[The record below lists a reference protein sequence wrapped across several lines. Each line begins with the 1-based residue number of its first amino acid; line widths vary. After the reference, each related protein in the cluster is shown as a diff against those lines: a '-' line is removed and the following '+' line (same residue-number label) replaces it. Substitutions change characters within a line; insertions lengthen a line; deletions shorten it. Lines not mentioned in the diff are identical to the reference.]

1 MFGGSLRTRLL
12 ALTLLLVLPTFFFL
26 FIGNFKRQDSERK
39 LARERASSFA
49 KLAAANELQYVRLAR
64 QQLATMS
71 QIPLVLTPDR
81 AVAEKGLK
89 TIRRILPDF
98 EDFGMIEPDGKLFC
112 DSIGT
117 NASSFTPDLFKK
129 VTATRDFAASV
140 FYPPSATNTPTLQF
154 GLPVMTNGA
163 IARILF
169 ASLRSSR
176 LSDAL
181 TNIVLPEGG
190 ALTVFDRNANVLARL
205 PDADNWLGRQSA
217 SNTFIQRIF
226 HRDSDVFESPGLDGV
241 ERLYAVSEVADRA
254 NTILLITVGTP
265 RRDVFAAA
273 DHELIVST
281 VLVLLLAALLLALA
295 WWYSERQFIRPT
307 LAITQAADRISEGD
321 LSARTGLPPQKSEL
335 HRIAQRFDQM
345 AANLE
350 RRRAELEQAHG
361 QILSQNAELER
372 RVAERTKELE
382 AINSELEAFSYSV
395 SHDLRAPL
403 RHMNGFAQLLVKN
416 PKIQEDP
423 KTQRQLAVIIDA
435 AKRMGTLIDD
445 LLSFSRMGRQS
456 LSKSQVNS
464 NEMVKEVVAEVLARE
479 PDRQIEWKID
489 ALPAVH
495 ADAAMLRQVWINLI
509 SNAVKY
515 SRQKNPAVIEIKSE
529 QTAAEIIFSI
539 KDNGA
544 GFDMAY
550 IDKLFGVFQRLHHEQ
565 EFEGTGIGLA
575 NVRRIVARHGGNV
588 WAEGKPGEG
597 ATFSFSLANNPQK
610 IGNA

>member
-1 MFGGSLRTRLL
+1 
-12 ALTLLLVLPTFFFL
+12 
-26 FIGNFKRQDSERK
+26 
-39 LARERASSFA
+39 
-49 KLAAANELQYVRLAR
+49 
-64 QQLATMS
+64 
-71 QIPLVLTPDR
+71 
-81 AVAEKGLK
+81 
-89 TIRRILPDF
+89 
-98 EDFGMIEPDGKLFC
+98 
-112 DSIGT
+112 
-117 NASSFTPDLFKK
+117 
-129 VTATRDFAASV
+129 
-140 FYPPSATNTPTLQF
+140 
-154 GLPVMTNGA
+154 
-163 IARILF
+163 
-169 ASLRSSR
+169 
-176 LSDAL
+176 
-181 TNIVLPEGG
+181 
-190 ALTVFDRNANVLARL
+190 
-205 PDADNWLGRQSA
+205 
-217 SNTFIQRIF
+217 
-226 HRDSDVFESPGLDGV
+226 
-241 ERLYAVSEVADRA
+241 
-254 NTILLITVGTP
+254 VGTP